1 MVHQRIDRSCIADPM
16 LILATLCFV
25 AGQMAATA
33 VRGDE
38 NWPGFRGPTGQGLS
52 TATNLPVEW
61 SSTKHVAWKRAVPG
75 TGWSSPVVYKG
86 HVYLTSAVA
95 AERNKSKHH
104 GLVTLCIDAQ
114 TGRDVWSTQIFIQDN
129 ATSPPIHEKNSHAS
143 PTPLIE
149 GERLYIHFGHQ
160 GTACLDLQGRVVW
173 KNQDIRFDPGWG
185 NGGSPIVVDDA
196 LIFSCDGRT
205 EQFVIALNK
214 NTGKVLWK
222 TPRPMITN
230 QLKYSFC
237 TPLLIEFGGRRQ
249 VVFPATDLVIAYE
262 PETGREIWRVR
273 YVGDSIVPRPVFGH
287 GLVFVT
293 TRYHSPSL
301 IAIRPDGKGD
311 VTNTHVEWST
321 RSGVP
326 GTPSLL
332 LVDSELYMISDNGLA
347 SCLDAKT
354 GRRHWQKRIGGNHS
368 ASPVYADGRIYA
380 QSEEGKGVVLSAG
393 PVFKLLAENSIGE
406 RTLASYAIAK
416 NAIFLRGEKHL
427 YRIES
432 PGKPDQDRR

>member
-1 MVHQRIDRSCIADPM
+1 
-16 LILATLCFV
+16 
-25 AGQMAATA
+25 
-33 VRGDE
+33 
-38 NWPGFRGPTGQGLS
+38 
-52 TATNLPVEW
+52 
-61 SSTKHVAWKRAVPG
+61 
-75 TGWSSPVVYKG
+75 
-86 HVYLTSAVA
+86 
-95 AERNKSKHH
+95 
-104 GLVTLCIDAQ
+104 
-114 TGRDVWSTQIFIQDN
+114 
-129 ATSPPIHEKNSHAS
+129 
-143 PTPLIE
+143 
-149 GERLYIHFGHQ
+149 LYVHFGHQ
-160 GTACLDLQGRVVW
+160 GTACLDLKGKVVW
-173 KNQDIRFDPGWG
+173 ENRDIRFDPGWG

-205 EQFVIALNK
+205 EQFVIALHK

-222 TPRPMITN
+222 TPRPKIEN

-237 TPLLIEFGGRRQ
+237 TPLLIEIAGRRQ
-249 VVFPATDLVIAYE
+249 VVFPATDVVISYE
-262 PETGREIWRVR
+262 PQTGREIWRVR

-311 VTNTHVEWST
+311 VTDTHVEWST

-354 GRRHWQKRIGGNHS
+354 GHVHWQKRIGGNHS
-368 ASPVYADGRIYA
+368 ASPVYADGRIYV
-380 QSEEGKGVVLSAG
+380 QSEEGNGVVLAAG
-393 PVFKLLAENSIGE
+393 HVFKLLAENPIGE
-406 RTLASYAIAK
+406 RTMASYAIVK

-427 YRIES
+427 YRIEL
-432 PGKPDQDRR
+432 PGRRERNNR